1 MSQPVFDENIS
12 GLPDLE
18 LKVDPAL
25 MVKADQTTDQKEGD
39 ELILPDEPNTPTN
52 PYSMKTSEIFVMRK
66 KQLKEK
72 QRLEKIDERVRIEID
87 EPEIIDDG
95 ISKEV
100 EHDDLQFK
108 MDEEIPKTKRGK
120 RGNDKKP
127 RKKRVMTE
135 KQKENLRKAREKSLA
150 VRRAKKAEKLAKK
163 NGGKSQVLKQEKK
176 EVETM
181 AKPVPIPSVANQA
194 PMSFDYFCDLMDR
207 YEERTKKKHST
218 TQEPHPNKK
227 IPHQAKPRPPVQKVQ
242 RNIVNVRQPPPDN
255 FDPYSILQ
263 NNRTG
268 AGSLFGSAFGY

>member
-1 MSQPVFDENIS
+1 MSGPVFDENIS

-39 ELILPDEPNTPTN
+39 ELVLPDEPNTPTN
-52 PYSMKTSEIFVMRK
+52 PYQMKTSEIFVMRK
-66 KQLKEK
+66 KQMMKK
-72 QRLEKIDERVRIEID
+72 KLEKIEENVRIEID
-87 EPEIIDDG
+87 EPEVIDQG

-100 EHDDLQFK
+100 EHDELQFK
-108 MDEEIPKTKRGK
+108 MDEPPATTKRGK

-163 NGGKSQVLKQEKK
+163 NGGKSQDLKQEKK

-181 AKPVPIPSVANQA
+181 AKPVPIPVVANQA
-194 PMSFDYFCDLMDR
+194 PMSFDYFCDLMD
-207 YEERTKKKHST
+207 
-218 TQEPHPNKK
+218 
-227 IPHQAKPRPPVQKVQ
+227 
-242 RNIVNVRQPPPDN
+242 
-255 FDPYSILQ
+255 PYSILQ

-268 AGSLFGSAFGY
+268 SGSLFGSAFGY

>member
-1 MSQPVFDENIS
+1 MSGPVFDENVS

-18 LKVDPAL
+18 LKIDPAL

-39 ELILPDEPNTPTN
+39 ELVLPDEPNTPTN

-66 KQLKEK
+66 KQMMKK
-72 QRLEKIDERVRIEID
+72 KLEKIDENVRIEIE
-87 EPEIIDDG
+87 EPDDG

-100 EHDDLQFK
+100 ENDELQFK
-108 MDEEIPKTKRGK
+108 MDEEPPKTKRGK

-150 VRRAKKAEKLAKK
+150 VRRAKKAEKMKNKK
-163 NGGKSQVLKQEKK
+163 ISKSHILTEEKEDVK
-176 EVETM
+176 VM
-181 AKPVPIPSVANQA
+181 AKPVPIPSVAQQA

-207 YEERTKKKHST
+207 YEDRNKKKHST

-263 NNRTG
+263 NRK
-268 AGSLFGSAFGY
+268 GSLFGSAFGY